1 MSSIYPCSKFSH
13 IFTKIQTKKLSIR
26 PSFYFHEVLQHLN
39 NFIYTNFLSSK
50 GFSVLW
56 KRTIEFPGFCV
67 TQYLAGS
74 WESSFVKKHYCSFL
88 RFCYLN
94 IPCFRINITWI
105 FMRWGIHAEVG
116 KSKNRCFCWF
126 LAALFVPL
134 NGVNGGA
141 RNNGQWTDNVQPDWE
156 VDRSTFLL
164 AGHVDCLTF
173 SRIENECID

>member
-1 MSSIYPCSKFSH
+1 MSSIYPYSKFSH

-26 PSFYFHEVLQHLN
+26 LSFYFHEVLQHLN

-126 LAALFVPL
+126 LAFLSLICAP
-134 NGVNGGA
+134 
-141 RNNGQWTDNVQPDWE
+141 QWSQWQVQKITT
-156 VDRSTFLL
+156 VHL
-164 AGHVDCLTF
+164 AGHVERWH
-173 SRIENECID
+173 SIRIVLKMK